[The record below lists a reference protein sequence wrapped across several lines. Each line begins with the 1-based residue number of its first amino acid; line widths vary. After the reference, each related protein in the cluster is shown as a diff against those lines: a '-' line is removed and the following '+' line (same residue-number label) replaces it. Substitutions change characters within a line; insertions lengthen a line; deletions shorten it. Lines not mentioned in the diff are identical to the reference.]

1 MPKRVSVSD
10 STSKTKE
17 VLYQRQ
23 KLQAFYYNKDAG
35 PTLQPFRP
43 AQPINIMT
51 TTPRDG
57 NKGQS
62 SELGKNQDP
71 SLLRTIEPKA
81 STVALDH
88 SRSPDLW

>member
-10 STSKTKE
+10 STSKTKTE
-17 VLYQRQ
+17 LYQRQ
-23 KLQAFYYNKDAG
+23 KLQAFYYNNSAG
-35 PTLQPFRP
+35 PTIQPFRP

>member
-17 VLYQRQ
+17 ELYQRE
-23 KLQAFYYNKDAG
+23 KLQAFYYNKAAG

-43 AQPINIMT
+43 APPINFMT

-62 SELGKNQDP
+62 SEQGKNQDP
-71 SLLRTIEPKA
+71 SLLRTIETKA

-88 SRSPDLW
+88 SRSPDRW

>member
-71 SLLRTIEPKA
+71 SLLRTI
-81 STVALDH
+81 DH